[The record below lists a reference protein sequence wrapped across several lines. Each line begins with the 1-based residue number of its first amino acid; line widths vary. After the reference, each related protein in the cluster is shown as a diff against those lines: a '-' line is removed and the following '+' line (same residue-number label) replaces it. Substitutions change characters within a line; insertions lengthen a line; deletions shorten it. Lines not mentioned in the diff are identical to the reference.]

1 METYITHRFP
11 RPMGLTALSI
21 EYQKTLNEDTKDKL
35 YNYLINQ
42 WFMNSGLICGVSYDI
57 NSLAI
62 KFGIDPSYIKEF
74 MRDGI
79 INSRIWDK
87 DRQEDLINGLLG
99 EQLAWAIED
108 RMEIVQQVSLLKASQ
123 GGKYTPFISAELNK
137 ALKLRLEAST
147 SLQSI
152 IRGMTGGNQTNIFN
166 QFNQQNINNHTENT
180 ITIEEARNIIQ
191 DSIANI
197 PINEDAKLLSTKYD
211 IASLPQV
218 VATDQTGIDTTKE
231 GLGINK
237 LELNAITDNYKGA
250 IESASKEHHE
260 LRREIEENIDPDSE
274 DPELEIYNE
283 DEPNDSN
290 DTGIL
295 SFASQFLV
303 H

>member
-1 METYITHRFP
+1 
-11 RPMGLTALSI
+11 
-21 EYQKTLNEDTKDKL
+21 
-35 YNYLINQ
+35 
-42 WFMNSGLICGVSYDI
+42 
-57 NSLAI
+57 
-62 KFGIDPSYIKEF
+62 
-74 MRDGI
+74 
-79 INSRIWDK
+79 
-87 DRQEDLINGLLG
+87 
-99 EQLAWAIED
+99 
-108 RMEIVQQVSLLKASQ
+108 
-123 GGKYTPFISAELNK
+123 
-137 ALKLRLEAST
+137 
-147 SLQSI
+147 
-152 IRGMTGGNQTNIFN
+152 MTGGNQTNIFN

-191 DSIANI
+191 ESIANI

-237 LELNAITDNYKGA
+237 LELNAITDNYNGA

-274 DPELEIYNE
+274 DPELDIYNE
-283 DEPNDSN
+283 EEPNDSN

>member
-21 EYQKTLNEDTKDKL
+21 EYQKTNDDGTKDKL

-42 WFMNSGLICGVSYDI
+42 WFMNSGLLCGVSYDI

-108 RMEIVQQVSLLKASQ
+108 RMEIVQQTALLKASQ

-166 QFNQQNINNHTENT
+166 QFNQQNINHTENT

-211 IASLPQV
+211 IAALPQV
-218 VATDQTGIDTTKE
+218 IATDQTGIDTTKE

-237 LELNAITDNYKGA
+237 VELNAITDNYKGA
-250 IESASKEHHE
+250 LESANREHHE
-260 LRREIEENIDPDSE
+260 LRREIEENIDLDSE
-274 DPELEIYNE
+274 DPELDIYEDTNE
-283 DEPNDSN
+283 DENN
-290 DTGIL
+290 QTGIA
-295 SFASQFLV
+295 SFASQFLI

>member
-21 EYQKTLNEDTKDKL
+21 EYQKTNSDDTKDKL

-108 RMEIVQQVSLLKASQ
+108 RMEIVQQTALLKASQ

-166 QFNQQNINNHTENT
+166 QFNQQNINHTENT

-211 IASLPQV
+211 IAALPQV
-218 VATDQTGIDTTKE
+218 IATDQTGIDTTKE

-237 LELNAITDNYKGA
+237 VELNAITDNYKGA
-250 IESASKEHHE
+250 LESASREHHE
-260 LRREIEENIDPDSE
+260 LRREIEENIDLDSE
-274 DPELEIYNE
+274 DPELDIYEDTNE
-283 DEPNDSN
+283 DENN
-290 DTGIL
+290 QLGIN
-295 SFASQFLV
+295 SFASQFLI